1 MTEKQSIKKMERQ
14 IDILN
19 NQIKMLEMLAKNSS
33 SCEEILNYF
42 GEETTDYIENVI
54 KNASQVLGN

>member
-1 MTEKQSIKKMERQ
+1 MTEKQSIKNMEKQ
-14 IDILN
+14 IDLLN
-19 NQIKMLEMLAKNSS
+19 NQVKLLEMLTKNSS
-33 SCEEILNYF
+33 SCEEILKYF